1 MKDEVQASLQ
11 TPTDLLSDILKRF
24 TLEDEKFQTFTAC
37 DDNEIEMF
45 WEIIQQIDG
54 SLTPEDTT
62 KKAIEDKAELQKFLS
77 YLCQIRYY
85 TWKYDR
91 GKEDW

>member
-11 TPTDLLSDILKRF
+11 TPTDLLSDILKRLAF
-24 TLEDEKFQTFTAC
+24 EDEKFQTFTAC
-37 DDNEIEMF
+37 DDNEIAMF

-77 YLCQIRYY
+77 YLCLIRYY